1 MSKALV
7 QILNAHIFS
16 PVYDHNIF
24 QDLTKYRKLSTTIT
38 KCQIYQQVLEHGTFD
53 LLNQNLKSSID
64 WSNPFKE
71 QTQILHLY
79 R

>member
-24 QDLTKYRKLSTTIT
+24 QDLTNFRKLSTTIT
-38 KCQIYQQVLEHGTFD
+38 KSQIYQLLLEDGTSD
-53 LLNQNLKSSID
+53 LLNQKLIHRV
-64 WSNPFKE
+64 NPFK
-71 QTQILHLY
+71 ILH